1 MNETL
6 QIAAFAALWAS
17 VLRHL
22 IEPGEVLSFYGRWLF
37 RMQETR
43 EWLAKPLGLCAACHA
58 GQVGLFGYPL
68 LCMWHG
74 QPYAAAGHLVAILL
88 SIYAGKKADEWL
100 ND

>member
-6 QIAAFAALWAS
+6 QIAGFAALWAS

-22 IEPGEVLSFYGRWLF
+22 INPGEALSWYGRWLF
-37 RMQETR
+37 RMQERR

-58 GQVGLFGYPL
+58 GQVALFGYPL
-68 LCMWHG
+68 LAMWHA
-74 QPYAAAGHLVAILL
+74 QPYGAACHLVAVLL
-88 SIYAGKKADEWL
+88 AIFTGKKMNEWL